1 MYVNVGVP
9 ILSIFLIFF
18 YNVLLSQF
26 ILNNF
31 YSSLAYDPAQS
42 NIEGL
47 QHLRMNFLQYPI
59 PAEQSW
65 PLYPLF
71 DKARNSIW
79 VGDTVIDSSR
89 IWEFSITNSS
99 YKEYK
104 LNKISIVTALVLDA
118 KNMVWYLDPLLKRIG
133 ILDPNSSFK
142 NAVYNI
148 QTNDTIF
155 GMAIDNKGII
165 WLTSPDDGRVL
176 RFDTS
181 SRKFEPAIQLPYSRP
196 LGIAF
201 DNKNTIWIADEL
213 GSIIRVPSAS
223 VDAIYRYSVPSAN
236 KTILPSPTAILV
248 TRDGNNIYI
257 SNHND
262 KTVTSFNAA
271 TREFRSYKLP
281 TSGLPFGMVMDNL
294 GEIWIAQHTSNESFV
309 LDPSGGELRKFVIPN
324 SNPYVQW
331 MTTDS
336 DGDIWLAEQLTGSL
350 GKIAVQEKITTH

>member
-1 MYVNVGVP
+1 M
-9 ILSIFLIFF
+9 
-18 YNVLLSQF
+18 SQF

-31 YSSLAYDPAQS
+31 YSSLAYEPAQS
-42 NIEGL
+42 NRERL
-47 QHLRMNFLQYPI
+47 QHLGINFLQYPI

-65 PLYPLF
+65 PLFPLF

-104 LNKISIVTALVLDA
+104 LSKISIVTALVLDS

-133 ILDPNSSFK
+133 TLDPNSSFK

-148 QTNDTIF
+148 QTKDTIF

-165 WLTSPDDGRVL
+165 WMTSPDDGRVL
-176 RFDTS
+176 RFDTN
-181 SRKFEPAIQLPYSRP
+181 SRKFDPAIELPSSRP
-196 LGIAF
+196 LGIVF
-201 DNKNTIWIADEL
+201 DNKNSIWIADEL
-213 GSIIRVPSAS
+213 GSIIRVPSFSAH
-223 VDAIYRYSVPSAN
+223 ALYRYSVPPAS
-236 KTILPSPTAILV
+236 KSILPSPTAILV

-262 KTVTSFNAA
+262 KTITSFNMA

-281 TSGLPFGMVMDNL
+281 TSGLPFGMTLDNL

-309 LDPSGGELRKFVIPN
+309 LDPSVGESRKFVIPN

-336 DGDIWLAEQLTGSL
+336 NGDIWLAEQLAGSL
-350 GKIAVQEKITTH
+350 GKIVVQEKITAH

>member
-1 MYVNVGVP
+1 MNLGGP
-9 ILSIFLIFF
+9 ILWIFLIFF
-18 YNVLLSQF
+18 YNILLSQF

-31 YSSLAYDPAQS
+31 YSSLAYEPAQS
-42 NIEGL
+42 NRERL
-47 QHLRMNFLQYPI
+47 QHLGINFLQYPI

-65 PLYPLF
+65 PLFPLF

-104 LNKISIVTALVLDA
+104 LSKISIVTALVLDS

-133 ILDPNSSFK
+133 TLDPNSSFK

-148 QTNDTIF
+148 QTKDTIF

-165 WLTSPDDGRVL
+165 WMTSPDDGRVL
-176 RFDTS
+176 RFDTN
-181 SRKFEPAIQLPYSRP
+181 SRKFDPAIELPSSRP
-196 LGIAF
+196 LGIVF
-201 DNKNTIWIADEL
+201 DNKNSIWIADEL
-213 GSIIRVPSAS
+213 GSIIRVPSFSAH
-223 VDAIYRYSVPSAN
+223 ALYRYSVPPAS
-236 KTILPSPTAILV
+236 KSILPSPTAILV

-262 KTVTSFNAA
+262 KTITSFNMA
-271 TREFRSYKLP
+271 TREFRSYNLP
-281 TSGLPFGMVMDNL
+281 TSGLPFGMTLDNL

-309 LDPSGGELRKFVIPN
+309 LDPSVGESRKFVIPN

-336 DGDIWLAEQLTGSL
+336 NGDIWLAEQLAGSL
-350 GKIAVQEKITTH
+350 GKIVVQEKITAH

>member
-1 MYVNVGVP
+1 MNLGGP
-9 ILSIFLIFF
+9 ILWIFLIFF
-18 YNVLLSQF
+18 YNILLSQF

-31 YSSLAYDPAQS
+31 YSSLAYEPAQS
-42 NIEGL
+42 NRERL
-47 QHLRMNFLQYPI
+47 QHLGINFLQYPI

-65 PLYPLF
+65 PLFPLF

-104 LNKISIVTALVLDA
+104 LSKISIATALVLDS

-133 ILDPNSSFK
+133 TLDPNSSFK

-148 QTNDTIF
+148 QTKDTIF

-165 WLTSPDDGRVL
+165 WMTSPDDGRVL
-176 RFDTS
+176 RFDTN
-181 SRKFEPAIQLPYSRP
+181 SRKFDPAIELPSSRP
-196 LGIAF
+196 LGIVF
-201 DNKNTIWIADEL
+201 DNKNSIWIADEL
-213 GSIIRVPSAS
+213 GSIIRVPSFSAH
-223 VDAIYRYSVPSAN
+223 ALYRYSVPPAS
-236 KTILPSPTAILV
+236 KSILPSPTAILV

-262 KTVTSFNAA
+262 KTITSFNMA

-281 TSGLPFGMVMDNL
+281 TSGLPFGMTLDNL

-309 LDPSGGELRKFVIPN
+309 LDPSVGESRKFVIPN

-336 DGDIWLAEQLTGSL
+336 NGDIWLAEQLAGSL
-350 GKIAVQEKITTH
+350 GKIVVQEKITAH

>member
-1 MYVNVGVP
+1 MNLGGP
-9 ILSIFLIFF
+9 ILWIFLIFF
-18 YNVLLSQF
+18 YNILLSQF

-31 YSSLAYDPAQS
+31 YSSLAYEPAQS
-42 NIEGL
+42 NRERL
-47 QHLRMNFLQYPI
+47 QHLGINFLQYPI

-65 PLYPLF
+65 PLFPLF

-104 LNKISIVTALVLDA
+104 LSKISIATALVLDS

-133 ILDPNSSFK
+133 TLDPNSSFK

-148 QTNDTIF
+148 QTKDTIF

-165 WLTSPDDGRVL
+165 WMTSPDDGRVL
-176 RFDTS
+176 RFDTN
-181 SRKFEPAIQLPYSRP
+181 SRKFDPAIELPSSRP
-196 LGIAF
+196 LGIVF
-201 DNKNTIWIADEL
+201 DNKNSIWIADEL
-213 GSIIRVPSAS
+213 GSIIRVPSFSA
-223 VDAIYRYSVPSAN
+223 DAIYRYSVPPAS
-236 KTILPSPTAILV
+236 KSILPSPTAILV

-262 KTVTSFNAA
+262 KTITSFNMA

-281 TSGLPFGMVMDNL
+281 TSGLPFGMTLDNL

-309 LDPSGGELRKFVIPN
+309 LDPSVGESRKFVIPN

-336 DGDIWLAEQLTGSL
+336 NGDIWLAEQLAGSL
-350 GKIAVQEKITTH
+350 GKIVVQEKITAH